1 MNLEETQTIL
11 ETYGMKLEEK
21 DYFVNLSMHLAN
33 SYYNFF
39 NDQKIDELY
48 QEGMSLDKTKL
59 KIYSFFPIEKDRHY
73 LRQNEI
79 IKLKLEENSYI
90 VCDSTGQVHEFII
103 QEKRMRIQN
112 LNILEALYIANQ
124 YHVIKKNQII
134 IQTIEKLELLSA
146 IYHFAFLLLNLNQGY
161 SMDIVRTGMFHN
173 AYFHLIHLCEHLKKA
188 KDLYLSLE
196 LENVRK

>member
-1 MNLEETQTIL
+1 MNLEETKTIL

-90 VCDSTGQVHEFII
+90 
-103 QEKRMRIQN
+103 
-112 LNILEALYIANQ
+112 
-124 YHVIKKNQII
+124 
-134 IQTIEKLELLSA
+134 
-146 IYHFAFLLLNLNQGY
+146 
-161 SMDIVRTGMFHN
+161 SM
-173 AYFHLIHLCEHLKKA
+173 
-188 KDLYLSLE
+188 
-196 LENVRK
+196 